1 MLNTK
6 FFEDKAVYQPAIA
19 GILLYMVAPLGMTML
34 PLLVGTVTEHLGFS
48 DNQAGYLASI
58 DLLGIVV
65 AAVSAPFWLNR
76 FSRKKLA
83 SLGISLLVLG
93 NLWSMV
99 SSSFYEL
106 SSARF
111 VAEVGSGIAFSLSL
125 AVLGERQRPDRLFSL
140 GIGSTIS
147 LAVIVFLWLPDLIT
161 QYGFATIFV
170 THLVMAL
177 VIVFFIAW
185 LPSYGDSQKSTKDP
199 LSNPVKAPYKR
210 LLICFAGFFCFTVVE
225 GGVWSYIERIGDY
238 HGLSSSYIG
247 NVLAIT
253 QVVSVCASIASTA
266 LSTKYGRLFP
276 ILFGGATFLVSLYL
290 IQQNQSWLY
299 LVGACMSQFAYI
311 FTLPYLMLLCVE
323 LDPSGKYYVLTTAF
337 KMGGFSVGPA
347 IVASMLTGNG
357 FIVVSW
363 VGTVFMGSCL
373 LLIVPLAYRLDKQV
387 IPQTIHSNN
396 KFGDE

>member
-1 MLNTK
+1 LLNTK

-65 AAVSAPFWLNR
+65 AAVSAPFWVNR

-147 LAVIVFLWLPDLIT
+147 IAVIVFLWLPDLIT

-177 VIVFFIAW
+177 VVVFFIAW
-185 LPSYGDSQKSTKDP
+185 LPSYGESQKSTKDP

-276 ILFGGATFLVSLYL
+276 ILYPCILFSRISL
-290 IQQNQSWLY
+290 
-299 LVGACMSQFAYI
+299 GYI
-311 FTLPYLMLLCVE
+311 CW
-323 LDPSGKYYVLTTAF
+323 
-337 KMGGFSVGPA
+337 GPA
-347 IVASMLTGNG
+347 
-357 FIVVSW
+357 
-363 VGTVFMGSCL
+363 
-373 LLIVPLAYRLDKQV
+373 
-387 IPQTIHSNN
+387 
-396 KFGDE
+396 